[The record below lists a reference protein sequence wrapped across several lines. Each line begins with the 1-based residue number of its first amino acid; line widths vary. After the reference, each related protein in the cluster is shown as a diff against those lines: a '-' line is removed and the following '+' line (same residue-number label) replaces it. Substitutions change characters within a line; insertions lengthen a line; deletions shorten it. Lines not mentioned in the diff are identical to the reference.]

1 VCSSDLPYR
10 REANGPKEGIGTVTG
25 LAWTEAGG
33 RSMSIE
39 VSCMVGKGELTL
51 TGQLGDVMQESVKTA
66 LSWVR
71 SRCSR
76 PGVIPMRHTVDLHVH
91 VPEGATPK
99 DGPSAGLPVVCALA
113 SAMSG
118 CPARRDIAITGEVTL
133 QGRVLAVGGIKE
145 KVLAAHRE
153 GITQMFLPRGN
164 AEDLEKIP
172 DEVRQAMQ
180 FTFVD
185 RVEDCLR
192 EVVPALKGQ
201 FRTRAESHIKN
212 REEV

>member
-1 VCSSDLPYR
+1 MP
-10 REANGPKEGIGTVTG
+10 
-25 LAWTEAGG
+25 
-33 RSMSIE
+33 
-39 VSCMVGKGELTL
+39 GKGELTL

-71 SRCSR
+71 SRCAR
-76 PGVIPMRHTVDLHVH
+76 PGVIPSRHTVDLHVH

-118 CPARRDIAITGEVTL
+118 CPARRDMAITGEVTL

-153 GITQMFLPRGN
+153 GFRRLYLPKAN
-164 AEDLEKIP
+164 ADDLEKVP
-172 DEVRQAMQ
+172 AEVRSAVE
-180 FTFVD
+180 FRFVD
-185 RVEDCLR
+185 RVEECLR

-201 FRTRAESHIKN
+201 FRTRADTHAA
-212 REEV
+212 RRPEEAGA